1 MMLIEF
7 SVENYRSIKDQAQLS
22 LVADSSQERRNTHVV
37 EVASGSARPIALLR
51 SAGIYG
57 ANAAGKTNLLKALET
72 MRQVVTRSATE
83 LDALPITPFRFDMAS
98 ETKPATFELQCLAG
112 GVRYQ
117 YGFSATQDTIV
128 GEWLYAWPNGRLQTW
143 FERRASGSVK
153 FGDKLLGDK
162 EVWRRSTRPNALL
175 LSTAITLN
183 SVQLRPL
190 FDWFD
195 IDLRVAVAGVW
206 GKQFT
211 VKCCEGQRKHEVIGF
226 LQQADLAVSGIQ
238 LVEEGFSPHMIS
250 GDMPSALR
258 EAMARELSDAKIIR
272 PQLSHRSTEG
282 RTVEI
287 DLDEESDGTQKI
299 FALAGPWIDALEN
312 GYVVVLDE
320 LHGHLHPA
328 LVRFLIELFHDPK
341 RNSQGAQLIFST
353 HETSILNQEVFRR
366 DQIWFCERGR
376 ELATTLFPL
385 TDFRPRKGVE
395 NLERSYLAG
404 RYGAVPHLRSAQAV
418 NFG

>member
-1 MMLIEF
+1 
-7 SVENYRSIKDQAQLS
+7 
-22 LVADSSQERRNTHVV
+22 
-37 EVASGSARPIALLR
+37 
-51 SAGIYG
+51 
-57 ANAAGKTNLLKALET
+57 
-72 MRQVVTRSATE
+72 
-83 LDALPITPFRFDMAS
+83 
-98 ETKPATFELQCLAG
+98 
-112 GVRYQ
+112 
-117 YGFSATQDTIV
+117 
-128 GEWLYAWPNGRLQTW
+128 LQTW
-143 FERRASGSVK
+143 FERSASGSVK

-190 FDWFD
+190 FDWFKTH
-195 IDLRVAVAGVW
+195 LRVAADGGW
-206 GKQFT
+206 SNHFT
-211 VKCCEGQRKHEVIGF
+211 VKCCEAQRKHEVVGF

-238 LVEEGFSPHMIS
+238 LVEEDFSPQM
-250 GDMPSALR
+250 MPSAMPSAVR
-258 EAMARELSDAKIIR
+258 DTMARELSDAKIIR
-272 PQLSHRSTEG
+272 PQLSHRSAEG

-328 LVRFLIELFHDPK
+328 LVRFLVELFHDPK

-353 HETSILNQEVFRR
+353 HETSILNQEIFRR
-366 DQIWFCERGR
+366 DQIWFCERNAQQ
-376 ELATTLFPL
+376 ATTLFPL
-385 TDFRPRKGVE
+385 TDFRPRKGAE

-404 RYGAVPHLRSAQAV
+404 RYGAVPYLPSAQAASLA
-418 NFG
+418 